1 MTATPVPADP
11 SRGRL
16 VARLLGGPLGAE
28 QARAL
33 PAADA
38 RALRELGER
47 GHVETRQ
54 DGSVRL
60 AAATRDRFLDRLL
73 TAVLDVAPDGHPAVA
88 VRRSADRDARAA
100 VPGAIRPA
108 R

>member
-1 MTATPVPADP
+1 MTATPDLADP

-16 VARLLGGPLGAE
+16 VARLLGGPLAAE
-28 QARAL
+28 QAREL
-33 PAADA
+33 PAPDA
-38 RALRELGER
+38 RALRELSER
-47 GHVETRQ
+47 GHVEVRR

-73 TAVLDVAPDGHPAVA
+73 TAVLGVEPDRHAAGLH
-88 VRRSADRDARAA
+88 RSVDGDPRAA
-100 VPGAIRPA
+100 VPGAARPA

>member
-1 MTATPVPADP
+1 MTATSDLADP

-16 VARLLGGPLGAE
+16 VARLLGGPLAAE
-28 QARAL
+28 QAGEL

-38 RALRELGER
+38 RALRELSER
-47 GHVETRQ
+47 GHVEVGR

-60 AAATRDRFLDRLL
+60 ASATRDRFLDRLL
-73 TAVLDVAPDGHPAVA
+73 TAVLGVTPAGHAPAVH
-88 VRRSADRDARAA
+88 RSADRDTRAA
-100 VPGAIRPA
+100 VPGAVHPA